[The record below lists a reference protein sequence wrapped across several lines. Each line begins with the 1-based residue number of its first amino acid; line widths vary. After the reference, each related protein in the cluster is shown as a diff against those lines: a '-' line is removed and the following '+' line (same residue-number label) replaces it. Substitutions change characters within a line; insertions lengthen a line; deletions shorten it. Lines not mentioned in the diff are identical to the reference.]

1 MVNSNLIFFEMRI
14 IKIIKNYFNITNE
27 DALYSI
33 RKITNN
39 KGIDTIHLFCKI
51 CNPEVSKKTI
61 EDIFFFRNTE
71 NYKEID
77 TVRLFCKNFNSKQI
91 IKEIFNI

>member
-1 MVNSNLIFFEMRI
+1 MVNSNLIIFEIRI
-14 IKIIKNYFNITNE
+14 IKIIKKYFNITDE

-39 KGIDTIHLFCKI
+39 KGIDTVHLFCKI
-51 CNPEVSKKTI
+51 YNPEVSKKTI

-71 NYKEID
+71 NYNEID
-77 TVRLFCKNFNSKQI
+77 KVRLFCKTFNSKKI
-91 IKEIFNI
+91 IEEIFNI